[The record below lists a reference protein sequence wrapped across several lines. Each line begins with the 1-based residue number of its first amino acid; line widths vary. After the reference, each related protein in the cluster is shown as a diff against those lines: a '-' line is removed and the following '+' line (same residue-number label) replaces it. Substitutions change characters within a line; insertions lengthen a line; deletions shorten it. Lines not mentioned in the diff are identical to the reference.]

1 MSQALIT
8 PPTIRAG
15 ALTRAGA
22 ITRFAGNAL
31 NLHRAILILTSAILT
46 SAALLALAICLI
58 QTGYPTN
65 RLAAFGIA
73 LLAHAIFGRDLTDP
87 AIRAGIQ
94 P

>member
-8 PPTIRAG
+8 PPTIRAD

-31 NLHRAILILTSAILT
+31 NLHRAILILTSA
-46 SAALLALAICLI
+46 ALLALAICLI
-58 QTGYPTN
+58 QTEHPTSWP
-65 RLAAFGIA
+65 AALGIA
-73 LLAHAIFGRDLTDP
+73 LLADAIFGRDLTDP